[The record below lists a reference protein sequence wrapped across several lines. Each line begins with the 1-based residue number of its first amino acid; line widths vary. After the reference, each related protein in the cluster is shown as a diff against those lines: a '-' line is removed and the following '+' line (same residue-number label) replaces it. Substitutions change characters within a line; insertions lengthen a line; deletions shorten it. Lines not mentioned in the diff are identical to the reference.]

1 MGQGYFS
8 ALEKTRKRKNS
19 KTIPSKYSINHLM
32 RLKDNIMNNLD
43 NLIFLDDVPIKSKQK
58 EDDKMVMNNTCQIV
72 NRSRCCDK
80 CNTMK
85 DENNYKNDCII
96 CEKCLIQ
103 MIKENN
109 EEK

>member
-32 RLKDNIMNNLD
+32 RLKDDIMNNLD

-58 EDDKMVMNNTCQIV
+58 EDGDILPTLKDGASNRQSNATSKNQCIV
-72 NRSRCCDK
+72 PNSSIK
-80 CNTMK
+80 LT
-85 DENNYKNDCII
+85 KND
-96 CEKCLIQ
+96 
-103 MIKENN
+103 
-109 EEK
+109 